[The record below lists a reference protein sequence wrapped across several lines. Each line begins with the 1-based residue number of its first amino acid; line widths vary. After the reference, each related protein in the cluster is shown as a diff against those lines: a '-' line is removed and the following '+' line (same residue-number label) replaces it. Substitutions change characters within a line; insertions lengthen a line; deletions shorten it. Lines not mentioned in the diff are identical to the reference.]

1 MIERK
6 STKKLYEKGKNQN
19 LSRKEKQ
26 KNYDHLVELVNTLNK
41 KENIYIYIYHGHDD
55 LDYYVIRDM
64 ENLFDV
70 DDDQS

>member
-19 LSRKEKQ
+19 PSHKEKQ

-41 KENIYIYIYHGHDD
+41 KENIYIYI
-55 LDYYVIRDM
+55 
-64 ENLFDV
+64 
-70 DDDQS
+70 SWP